1 MEWGAPVHER
11 FCYECAL
18 RDAAEVCA
26 EQQYEEEFNE
36 LSQGVFFYDL
46 SKVDRQ
52 PLVDAAYCELRD
64 ELPWSGVPAR
74 AFMTVADAKS
84 DAVVSGYLAESSAA
98 ECRLQSGD
106 MEMIDAAAAE
116 TGPWVTEAG
125 QCQPVLKQMLD
136 RMLDCDASLRA
147 VAASKKG
154 CPPPH
159 TGNCVAI
166 VPKTSYA
173 RIDEL
178 QNKGKYCHTL
188 GEATTL
194 GVGQLQALVVTTL
207 ERASIEPS
215 FVASYDAS
223 LDGAKTLAEMRQN
236 RFKAGEC
243 TAISHS
249 LRFPGLC

>member
-1 MEWGAPVHER
+1 MGRGKAKRKGVVVKKCSGSGKAKRKGDCACAGAGCGNR
-11 FCYECAL
+11 L
-18 RDAAEVCA
+18 R
-26 EQQYEEEFNE
+26 
-36 LSQGVFFYDL
+36 
-46 SKVDRQ
+46 
-52 PLVDAAYCELRD
+52 
-64 ELPWSGVPAR
+64 
-74 AFMTVADAKS
+74 M
-84 DAVVSGYLAESSAA
+84 
-98 ECRLQSGD
+98 
-106 MEMIDAAAAE
+106 
-116 TGPWVTEAG
+116 
-125 QCQPVLKQMLD
+125 KQMLD